1 LRELGEYLK
10 RERELRQISLSKIA
24 DETKIPFRYLE
35 AIERG
40 DVEKLPGEVYLKGFL
55 RSYALEL
62 GLDDHDVL
70 ERYRQLKEKEAEGDE
85 EKTVQ
90 AKPPKRKK
98 VSWRLRYERA
108 FITLLLLVLLLA
120 ALYAAFRPKS
130 QPPPP
135 EVPQSSQQEVPEPE
149 PLPEL
154 EEEPEIARSVEIFA
168 RDNCWVEAYSQGE
181 RLFASMF
188 SPGERREIPVRA
200 NLTLLLGKPA
210 AVSLKYGEKAV
221 EGLGKET
228 VTVVF
233 DQEGD
238 YQIHRGRKEDF
249 FR

>member
-1 LRELGEYLK
+1 MDGPNRKEGMKLRELGEYLK

-108 FITLLLLVLLLA
+108 FITLLLL
-120 ALYAAFRPKS
+120 
-130 QPPPP
+130 
-135 EVPQSSQQEVPEPE
+135 
-149 PLPEL
+149 
-154 EEEPEIARSVEIFA
+154 
-168 RDNCWVEAYSQGE
+168 
-181 RLFASMF
+181 
-188 SPGERREIPVRA
+188 
-200 NLTLLLGKPA
+200 
-210 AVSLKYGEKAV
+210 
-221 EGLGKET
+221 
-228 VTVVF
+228 
-233 DQEGD
+233 
-238 YQIHRGRKEDF
+238 
-249 FR
+249 